1 MMSFASII
9 SPVQFLPV
17 IDSVEGTHICI
28 STWPFSWGP
37 PLFVNTSLLFLTL
50 HALLAMNDEYRH
62 D

>member
-28 STWPFSWGP
+28 STWPFSMVTP
-37 PLFVNTSLLFLTL
+37 SLCKYLYFFLTL
-50 HALLAMNDEYRH
+50 HALLAMNEYRH